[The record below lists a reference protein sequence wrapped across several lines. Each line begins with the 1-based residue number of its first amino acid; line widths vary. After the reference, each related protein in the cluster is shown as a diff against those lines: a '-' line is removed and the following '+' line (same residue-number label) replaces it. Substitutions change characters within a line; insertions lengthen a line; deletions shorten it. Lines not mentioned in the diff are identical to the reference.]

1 MLELLSGPNA
11 IYRGLA
17 PGSPVDAL
25 TDVAETQRAFYDD
38 SLGLCSYSL
47 TLGGYCIVQ
56 LDGAA
61 YLRSDQARANVF
73 TLDLQQPGEWLIHAS
88 LFEDALYEFDK
99 RAGTFGALVLSGATG
114 DMSNIHVRAA
124 DRYLS
129 ALSGFVQFRP
139 LDLSAAFVTEA
150 TLTGAGSGRP
160 TWSRTRDA
168 NVLALVYTGGELVY
182 YDVAAQAQAAGGGNL
197 GANAGAWYSVK
208 HDVFVALASDAVKVF
223 ANAVRPASLSNP
235 AAVDAIVQGRVSQVR
250 VRLLGADSDACAGE
264 LVNWSI
270 TAGDGSLKHAQS
282 ETDADGYAYNDYIAP
297 VSGGAGSPF
306 GSVTIQAQVAF

>member
-17 PGSPVDAL
+17 PGSPVAAL

-38 SLGLCSYSL
+38 GLGLCSYSA
-47 TLGGYCIVQ
+47 TLAGYCIVQ

-61 YLRSDQARANVF
+61 FLRSAKARANVF
-73 TLDLQQPGEWLIHAS
+73 ALDLQRPGEWLIHAS

-99 RAGTFGALVLSGATG
+99 RAGTFGALVLSGGTG

-129 ALSGFVQFRP
+129 AIGAGVQFRP

-150 TLTGAGSGRP
+150 VLSGAGDGRP
-160 TWSRTRDA
+160 TWSRTRNG
-168 NVLALVYTGGELVY
+168 NVLALVYQTGELVY
-182 YDVAAQAQAAGGGNL
+182 YDVDAGAQVAGGGNL

-235 AAVDAIVQGRVSQVR
+235 AAIDAIVQGRVSQVR
-250 VRLLGADSDACAGE
+250 VRLLGSSSDACEGE

-270 TAGDGSLKHAQS
+270 TAGSGALKYAQS
-282 ETDADGYAYNDYIAP
+282 ETDADGYAVNEYIAP